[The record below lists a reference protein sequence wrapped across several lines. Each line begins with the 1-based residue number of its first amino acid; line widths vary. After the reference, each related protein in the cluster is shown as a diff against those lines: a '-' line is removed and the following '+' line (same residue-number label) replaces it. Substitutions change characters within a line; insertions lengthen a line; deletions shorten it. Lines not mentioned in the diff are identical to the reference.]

1 MYTNSLQYAESSAT
15 YLTRR
20 EKKLQKRIKKT
31 QYNVEARNQLTKVTL
46 KRIVPITDNQSRTF
60 ESFANDRNILL
71 HGSAGTGK
79 TFLALYL
86 ALNSVIM
93 GTSPKPIVILRSVV
107 PSRDMGFLP
116 GNVEEKIAVYEAP
129 YDGLCSELTGHDT
142 EYDYFKK
149 NHYIEFSTTSFLRG
163 ITFRD
168 NIIII
173 DEAQNCSG
181 HELNT
186 IMTRIGEGCR
196 VIICADF
203 TQTDL
208 IKSEDKLGFRKF
220 MQIIKAMN
228 SFDHIEFTHDD
239 IVRSALVKD
248 YIITKD
254 RMNIDL

>member
-1 MYTNSLQYAESSAT
+1 MYNSLHTYDDLPS

-20 EKKLQKRIKKT
+20 EKKLQKRLRKT
-31 QYNVEARNQLTKVTL
+31 KHNVEAQKQVTKVNL
-46 KRIVPITDNQSRTF
+46 KRITPITDNQSRTF
-60 ESFANDRNILL
+60 EAFSTDKNILL
-71 HGSAGTGK
+71 HGAAGTGK
-79 TFLALYL
+79 TFIALYL

-93 GTSPKPIVILRSVV
+93 GDSPKPIVILRSVV

-116 GNVEEKIAVYEAP
+116 GNVEEKIAVYESP
-129 YDGLCSELTGHDT
+129 YHGLCAELTGHPT
-142 EYDYFKK
+142 SYDYFKK
-149 NHYIEFSTTSFLRG
+149 NRYIEFSTTSFLRG
-163 ITFRD
+163 ITFRN

-208 IKSEDKLGFRKF
+208 IKSDDRLGFRKF
-220 MQIIKAMN
+220 MQIIKAMK

-239 IVRSALVKD
+239 IVRSDIVKE